1 MRVVCVCVVEQGTRL
16 FARHTL
22 LRQRRQTHAYLSQM
36 YIVIALATCSNR
48 KNADMRMF
56 LSCANGDMYVC
67 LDNGH
72 EPVSR
77 SPLRQFKQF

>member
-1 MRVVCVCVVEQGTRL
+1 MEGLRYLMRVVCVVEHGTRL

-56 LSCANGDMYVC
+56 LSCASGDMYLC
-67 LDNGH
+67 ALTMTTN
-72 EPVSR
+72 
-77 SPLRQFKQF
+77 Q